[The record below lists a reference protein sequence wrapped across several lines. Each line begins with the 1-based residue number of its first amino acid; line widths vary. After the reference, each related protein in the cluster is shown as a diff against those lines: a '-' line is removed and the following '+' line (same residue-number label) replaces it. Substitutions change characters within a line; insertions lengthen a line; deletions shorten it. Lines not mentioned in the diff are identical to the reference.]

1 MGFDPQMAA
10 ETATADY
17 EGDKDTV
24 NANIKKMMSD
34 QRKKME
40 AELREKLLKE
50 IPAPQSGNQG
60 NVDYSKQINDAINA
74 GDMRSAALAILTQ
87 AQSQGQ

>member
-1 MGFDPQMAA
+1 
-10 ETATADY
+10 
-17 EGDKDTV
+17 
-24 NANIKKMMSD
+24 
-34 QRKKME
+34 ME